1 MIRNKKHLFGKPRL
15 FLNIFSLYF
24 QIWGLFLS
32 KPFVAESGAQVVERN
47 QWKGLETLWFTMPEE
62 EFLGFQGGLVGSS
75 FRAMYGWPRLMV
87 LVYVKMFFSSQFLA
101 NTLQGLM
108 DIPCVSER
116 FKFCSTSKRGILGT
130 CPTLWDWMGW
140 ESLSQHC
147 YNVYVELPSRKR
159 PKPKMTLVFPPSIFR
174 CKLLVWGW
182 VSKDTLQTWGFRNHS
197 IPQIHRWT
205 KEGAT
210 QRDHRREAKRIW
222 WFTGWRGL
230 VEKMVECFAGF
241 HEAFPWTLEKLQVF
255 DSWDSEPHHLI
266 IQSFCC
272 FYFQPCY

>member
-1 MIRNKKHLFGKPRL
+1 MNLKATYWPKSISFCSGQRWHVMWWMEASALWMFKGESRRAASGLDNLHYIVAKRWKRSNQHKQKRTKPVVYFPWWFETKKHLFGKSRL

-62 EFLGFQGGLVGSS
+62 EFLGFQGGLVGSI

-108 DIPCVSER
+108 DIPCVSAR

-130 CPTLWDWMGW
+130 CPTLWDWMPG
-140 ESLSQHC
+140 
-147 YNVYVELPSRKR
+147 V
-159 PKPKMTLVFPPSIFR
+159 
-174 CKLLVWGW
+174 G
-182 VSKDTLQTWGFRNHS
+182 
-197 IPQIHRWT
+197 IPQP
-205 KEGAT
+205 A
-210 QRDHRREAKRIW
+210 
-222 WFTGWRGL
+222 L
-230 VEKMVECFAGF
+230 
-241 HEAFPWTLEKLQVF
+241 L
-255 DSWDSEPHHLI
+255 
-266 IQSFCC
+266 
-272 FYFQPCY
+272 